1 MAEITVFKSEEEM
14 LEFLKANDMTRN
26 EDTENNENADNE

>member
-14 LEFLKANDMTRN
+14 LEFLKANGMTRN
-26 EDTENNENADNE
+26 EETEPQENIND

>member
-14 LEFLKANDMTRN
+14 LEFLKANGMTRN
-26 EDTENNENADNE
+26 DETDNTEEN

>member
-14 LEFLKANDMTRN
+14 LEFLKANGMTRN
-26 EDTENNENADNE
+26 EETDNTAEN